1 MPPWA
6 RLLGPPQSWGCQL
19 QGQRGRP
26 SGSARGAL
34 ATPAWLP
41 GEGPEALPLSPP
53 RPGTDS
59 LSRQLP
65 PPGGVKARWTRLAA
79 VGRPAPASWH
89 FGGEGG
95 LPFGC
100 LGGAQLGPGSADHL
114 AHPLRPP
121 PRLSLAWVPG
131 ERFHSSTRCLPP
143 ALSPPWLGPS
153 ALPRSRAAQRP
164 GPASAPHRGC
174 WQGTRDPPAT
184 ARHGAVPR
192 PPQDDAP
199 SLAGQ
204 GLSRLGGWE
213 LLRVGFGP
221 RGRAGSGLGGR
232 PAPAGRPGSGL
243 GRRRAGGG
251 SVLEPCPLEASGTLV
266 GRAFS
271 SPLSEPRGSVPRARR
286 ASRPCAPPQRLPLAT
301 PLVQHPPPSPRYP
314 RDHTGP
320 TPWRG
325 QHGPSLSR
333 ACPQPGPGPGHPNP
347 PQAPGMGMSRWWGGC
362 DCPGGWAR
370 LCQAPP
376 PRFAD
381 VGGLPAAP
389 PPALGHP
396 TPAASAGGTM
406 LPPCAQ
412 GSAWQGRRQP

>member
-1 MPPWA
+1 MLWSRPCPVPPWA

-184 ARHGAVPR
+184 ARHGAVSR

-221 RGRAGSGLGGR
+221 RRPCGLRPGGKAGPSRETRERAGEEAGGR
-232 PAPAGRPGSGL
+232 GQRFGAVPAGGVRHPRGKGL
-243 GRRRAGGG
+243 FLPPVGAQGVRA
-251 SVLEPCPLEASGTLV
+251 PCPES
-266 GRAFS
+266 
-271 SPLSEPRGSVPRARR
+271 
-286 ASRPCAPPQRLPLAT
+286 
-301 PLVQHPPPSPRYP
+301 
-314 RDHTGP
+314 
-320 TPWRG
+320 
-325 QHGPSLSR
+325 
-333 ACPQPGPGPGHPNP
+333 QP
-347 PQAPGMGMSRWWGGC
+347 AVC
-362 DCPGGWAR
+362 
-370 LCQAPP
+370 
-376 PRFAD
+376 
-381 VGGLPAAP
+381 
-389 PPALGHP
+389 P
-396 TPAASAGGTM
+396 TPAGLLLPAPGCPAPGG
-406 LPPCAQ
+406 
-412 GSAWQGRRQP
+412 GRKLL